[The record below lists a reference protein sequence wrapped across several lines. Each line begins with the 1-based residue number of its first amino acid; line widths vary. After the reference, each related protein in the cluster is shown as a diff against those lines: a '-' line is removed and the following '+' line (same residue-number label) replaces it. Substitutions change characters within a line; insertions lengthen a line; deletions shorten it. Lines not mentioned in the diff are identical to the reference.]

1 MNMLKTSLLL
11 TALLTAPVTFSALA
25 QQPVEVARVSVSAIA
40 AAPSVVEHAIARLAQ
55 EKKATSGKSPQ
66 CALIAALTQPQFC
79 TSEESLNGKVSA
91 FTQQGR

>member
-40 AAPSVVEHAIARLAQ
+40 AAPSVVEQAGA
-55 EKKATSGKSPQ
+55 GKEGNV
-66 CALIAALTQPQFC
+66 L
-79 TSEESLNGKVSA
+79 ENYLNA
-91 FTQQGR
+91 H